1 MCGRYTLTTA
11 APQLAARFGIAP
23 SRMAVQAGAGART

>member
-11 APQLAARFGIAP
+11 ALQLATRFGIAP
-23 SRMAVQAGAGART
+23 RRRAVQAGAGAGP